1 MMIVDAHLDLACN
14 ALRGRDLLK
23 PAAEQSA
30 DEDGTPSVG
39 LPDLR
44 RGGVG
49 VFCATIFCEPALRAG
64 DKGYRTAEEAHAEA
78 VRQLHWYH
86 QLEQAGH
93 VRLARRGADLRRANG
108 QSAPSMLLLMEGA
121 DPLRGPEEVADW
133 FEAGLRIVGLAW
145 RGTRYAGGTGVPGP
159 LTAEGQSLV
168 RELDACHI
176 IHDVSHLAEQS
187 FWQLMDISDGPI
199 MASHSN
205 CRAIIPT
212 DRQLSDEMIRALVA
226 RGGVIGIN
234 FYDRFLVPPNE
245 YGRRRATLAD
255 VVRQVRHVCEIAG
268 NVLHVGIG
276 TDMDGGFGR
285 EHLPAEIG
293 TSADLPKVVDALT
306 AAGFD
311 ETEIHGILG
320 GNWLHFFGKSLPA

>member
-1 MMIVDAHLDLACN
+1 MLIVDAHLDLACN
-14 ALRGRDLLK
+14 ALRGRELLK
-23 PAAEQSA
+23 PAAEQMA

-39 LPDLR
+39 LPDLQ

-49 VFCATIFCEPALRAG
+49 VFCATIFCEPALRTG
-64 DKGYRTAEEAHAEA
+64 DKGYRTAEQAHTEA
-78 VRQLHWYH
+78 VRQLRWY
-86 QLEQAGH
+86 QGLEQAGH
-93 VRLARRGADLRRANG
+93 VRLVRRGSDLRQA
-108 QSAPSMLLLMEGA
+108 SAHSVPSMLLLMEGA
-121 DPLRGPEEVADW
+121 DPLRTPDEVASW
-133 FEAGLRIVGLAW
+133 FEAGVRIVGLAW
-145 RGTRYAGGTGVPGP
+145 RRTRYAGGTGTPGP
-159 LTAEGQSLV
+159 LTAEGQRLV

-187 FWQLMDISDGPI
+187 FWQLMDMSDGPI
-199 MASHSN
+199 IASHSN

-245 YGRRRATLAD
+245 YGRRPAALAD

-268 NVLHVGIG
+268 DTQHVGIG

-285 EHLPAEIG
+285 ENVPAEIG
-293 TSADLPKVVDALT
+293 TSADLPRLADAL
-306 AAGFD
+306 AGAGFD
-311 ETEIHGILG
+311 EASVGSIMS
-320 GNWLHFFGKSLPA
+320 GNWLRFFCKVLPA